1 MASRKR
7 YQLDRVTVEPGA
19 SRPATWSFAGD
30 AVSGTEQSY
39 LVIDRNFPT
48 RNVWDFMVRIP
59 KARGERLEIR
69 PRTTPN
75 LKVWAELTDRS
86 LTFARATKG
95 EARGRWYCQVALADP
110 TGGRTKDVVKGDE
123 RDRLPPWFAPLRGRM
138 RLKQNVRPT
147 RVQSQ
152 EIRCGDC
159 SRPWCW
165 RAPWAA
171 EARRGGPPR
180 RTWPRGSG
188 PTASAA
194 CSRVT

>member
-7 YQLDRVTVEPGA
+7 YQLDRVAVKAGE
-19 SRPATWSFAGD
+19 SRAATWTFAGE

-39 LVIDRNFPT
+39 AVTDGNFANRNEWEF
-48 RNVWDFMVRIP
+48 VVRVP
-59 KARGERLEIR
+59 KVKGQRLEVR

-110 TGGRTKDVVKGDE
+110 SGARTKDVVRGEE
-123 RDRLPPWFAPLRGRM
+123 RNDLPAWFDALRGRM

-147 RVQSQ
+147 KGTDGQALVVLVTAADYRAM
-152 EIRCGDC
+152 IRLFFAMKVWILKERI
-159 SRPWCW
+159 SL
-165 RAPWAA
+165 A
-171 EARRGGPPR
+171 
-180 RTWPRGSG
+180 
-188 PTASAA
+188 
-194 CSRVT
+194 